1 MQVRHVARWMKRQ
14 DLPLAAFGDLRPKR
28 KAVHDHAAMCWTVT
42 LANEGRTCS
51 EARPSALQQLQFL
64 QVHGSQRQP
73 PFAVAQAQS

>member
-42 LANEGRTCS
+42 LASEGRTFRELLDRTRQRS
-51 EARPSALQQLQFL
+51 QGGGMLITDGR
-64 QVHGSQRQP
+64 VHP
-73 PFAVAQAQS
+73 